1 MFIKIYH
8 LFFSD
13 IDGLGSSA
21 IGGQL
26 INRSSTHSPLGC
38 DVVSSDA
45 VTAGEFRFVT
55 QHYQHIHSFISSVF
69 LFFLFFSGSAFSRF
83 VLTGVWKN
91 LMDVLST
98 PLTGRMAGSSRSL
111 SFSREQSQRERDAI
125 CLSLD
130 GLRKAAALS
139 CSLGN

>member
-45 VTAGEFRFVT
+45 VTAGEFSFVT

-69 LFFLFFSGSAFSRF
+69 LFFFVFFRIS
-83 VLTGVWKN
+83 VLPFCPHRR
-91 LMDVLST
+91 L
-98 PLTGRMAGSSRSL
+98 
-111 SFSREQSQRERDAI
+111 EE
-125 CLSLD
+125 LD
-130 GLRKAAALS
+130 GRSVHAPDGSHGGQLTLAELQQRTESEGEGRHLS
-139 CSLGN
+139 ESGRSQEGCRSQLLSR

>member
-55 QHYQHIHSFISSVF
+55 HNYQHIHSFISSV
-69 LFFLFFSGSAFSRF
+69 FLFFSGSAFSRF